1 MTAKQIDNLSIEE
14 LEQLAEGLTK
24 EENELWAYWGYEG
37 RTYELIMRNR
47 TFVKSAKEHWYNIDM
62 NPANKLNALMN
73 RVNQLEDLYETAKA
87 EDDRWTMNTAL
98 LELDEINKTLDELE
112 NEHWYNFNIA
122 SITTTTQNEPQ

>member
-1 MTAKQIDNLSIEE
+1 
-14 LEQLAEGLTK
+14 
-24 EENELWAYWGYEG
+24 
-37 RTYELIMRNR
+37 
-47 TFVKSAKEHWYNIDM
+47 M

-112 NEHWYNFNIA
+112 NEH
-122 SITTTTQNEPQ
+122 